1 VGDTGMMQVDQPST
15 TDSQSVNSM
24 LSVGQTGG
32 GAWWPFDVE
41 MINDCLFMISLQAD

>member
-15 TDSQSVNSM
+15 TGNQSVNSM

-32 GAWWPFDVE
+32 GAWWTFDVE